1 MSSSNYSFWS
11 ETLNSSVTQGSLNAE
26 VFSLITVNAFYKR
39 IILSLDRSAFEGINI
54 NPPSLTSE
62 ICNLLCPAT
71 CGRCTKKCK
80 PLLLGLT
87 LLGIDQVESCGVS
100 DFICDYKICRRDF
113 SHLLALFTKV
123 YRANRMK
130 GLLVKNKNYI
140 FKPFF
145 HKDNTQKYL
154 NQGRKTVYFCM
165 AVASFVKSKKMSLS
179 RWSCLKLAIK

>member
-1 MSSSNYSFWS
+1 MSPRHYCHKKYACWCIYFLHPVVKCKEKNMSSSNYSFWS

-26 VFSLITVNAFYKR
+26 VFSLITVNAFSKR

-54 NPPSLTSE
+54 NPPSVTSE

-100 DFICDYKICRRDF
+100 DYICDYKICRRDF
-113 SHLLALFTKV
+113 SYLLALFTKV

-130 GLLVKNKNYI
+130 SLLVKIKI
-140 FKPFF
+140 TF
-145 HKDNTQKYL
+145 L
-154 NQGRKTVYFCM
+154 
-165 AVASFVKSKKMSLS
+165 SLS
-179 RWSCLKLAIK
+179 SIKIIHKNI